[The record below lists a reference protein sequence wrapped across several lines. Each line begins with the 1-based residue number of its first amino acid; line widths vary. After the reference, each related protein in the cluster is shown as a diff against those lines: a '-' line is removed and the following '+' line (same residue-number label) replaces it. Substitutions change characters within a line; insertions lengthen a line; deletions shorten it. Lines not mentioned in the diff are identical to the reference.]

1 MDFRNI
7 CKNVLSKLISKCRVS
22 MLILPSR
29 LSQNQFENNK
39 SCESSIT
46 TRYQYISVCIYHCL
60 KGSFMNSL
68 FIAYKNNEWCY
79 FVVRIS
85 SPLIWFYCVCVVSFC
100 FSFSFLFFC
109 GVYYLLRYW
118 GKFVSTYNRGAKLF
132 FGS

>member
-1 MDFRNI
+1 
-7 CKNVLSKLISKCRVS
+7 

-39 SCESSIT
+39 SCEYSIT

-85 SPLIWFYCVCVVSFC
+85 SPLIWFYCVCVVSFY
-100 FSFSFLFFC
+100 FSFSFLFFFVESTTC
-109 GVYYLLRYW
+109 W
-118 GKFVSTYNRGAKLF
+118 GIEVSLSALIIEERSCSSVPKWSFEEWVFSPLF
-132 FGS
+132 SN